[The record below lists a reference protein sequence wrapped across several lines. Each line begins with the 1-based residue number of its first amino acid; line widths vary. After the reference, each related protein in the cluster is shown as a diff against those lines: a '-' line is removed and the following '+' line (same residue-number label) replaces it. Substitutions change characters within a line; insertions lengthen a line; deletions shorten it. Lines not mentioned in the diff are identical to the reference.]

1 MRFPAAVTL
10 IELTAERL
18 SAALL
23 NVLHGPPVSG
33 KQLVAEFRA
42 VGGAMQ
48 AEDLR
53 ELDHHR
59 SRMTRLIVAQLSCAA
74 LAVRW
79 V

>member
-1 MRFPAAVTL
+1 MRLLAAVTL

-23 NVLHGPPVSG
+23 NILHGPPVTR
-33 KQLVAEFRA
+33 KQPVAEFSA
-42 VGGAMQ
+42 VIGAMQ
-48 AEDLR
+48 AEDLS

-59 SRMTRLIVAQLSCAA
+59 SRMTRLIATEPSCSA